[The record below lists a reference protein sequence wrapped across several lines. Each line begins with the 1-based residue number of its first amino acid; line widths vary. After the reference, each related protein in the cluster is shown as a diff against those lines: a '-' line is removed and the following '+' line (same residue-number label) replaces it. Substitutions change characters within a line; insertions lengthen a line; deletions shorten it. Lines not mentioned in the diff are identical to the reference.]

1 MKKQQKAAIYC
12 RVSTIHQVEKYSLPV
27 QKEALISYA
36 QHVLHIAAYEIFQDA
51 GFSGKN
57 TKRPAYQDM
66 LSRCRTGEFTHI
78 LVYKLDRI
86 SRSVLDFSLM
96 YNELQKLGVTFIS
109 LNDQFDTSTPMGRA
123 MLTISLT
130 FAQMEREV
138 TSERVGSVMLARAKK
153 GIRVGGAVPFGYIWD
168 KSRKTLV
175 VNEQDAQVVRYIF
188 NLFTKTH
195 VMYQVMLSC
204 NSQRILTKFGKT
216 WTVKGIQLILTNPIY
231 KGALVYNRTSQR
243 GKRQRLPQSE
253 WVIVENVFPAII
265 PPAKFDAI
273 QKYIVNRPLPKKQSR
288 HIHLFGKLLYC
299 PCGSYF
305 TARKDKPRAC
315 HHSRVSLYIC
325 LDHVLNRG
333 CKESYVASDLKLTP
347 IIFRYVQNM
356 LYIQSHIDTLQ
367 SPSQLESL
375 LLQGDELA
383 AIAHVDGL
391 QVIYDG
397 IKKSHRVDYQP
408 PTNTS
413 LQPLRIN
420 NDAKRSRIERALRRL
435 KELYLYD
442 DESIS
447 RGEYVAEKKK
457 LLTQLQALDVPA
469 KPAAPSPSISA
480 AMQNANLKKL
490 LTGSAAIT
498 YDTLIAAVGEKTA
511 ADFVHAII
519 SKINIEDRRIHSIT
533 FKNGITH
540 KFIYATH

>member
-12 RVSTIHQVEKYSLPV
+12 RVSTIHQVDKYSLPV

-36 QHVLHIAAYEIFQDA
+36 QHVLHIASYEIFQDA

-66 LSRCRTGEFTHI
+66 ISRCRSGEFTHI

-138 TSERVGSVMLARAKK
+138 TSERVGNVMLARAKK
-153 GIRVGGAVPFGYIWD
+153 GIRVGGAAPLGYDWD
-168 KSRKTLV
+168 KTRKTLV
-175 VNEQDAQVVRYIF
+175 INEEEAQTVRYIF
-188 NLFTKTH
+188 SCFKKTH

-204 NSQRILTKFGKT
+204 NSQRILTKSGHV
-216 WTVKGIQLILTNPIY
+216 WSVKKIRAILTNSVY
-231 KGALVYNRTSQR
+231 KGSLVYNRTSTR
-243 GKRQRLPQSE
+243 GKWRRLPPSE
-253 WVIVENVFPAII
+253 WIVVENIFPVII
-265 PPAKFDAI
+265 PPAEFDAI
-273 QKYIVNRPLPKKQSR
+273 QNYIATRPKPIKLSKR
-288 HIHLFGKLLYC
+288 IHLYGKLLYC
-299 PCGSYF
+299 PCGSCF

-315 HHSRVSLYIC
+315 HPIGSSLYTC
-325 LDHVLNRG
+325 LSHVLDRG
-333 CKESYVASDLKLTP
+333 CKESYTPSDIKLTP
-347 IIFRYVQNM
+347 FIFRYIQNM
-356 LYIQSHIDTLQ
+356 LYVQSHIDTLQ

-383 AIAHVDGL
+383 AISHVIDL
-391 QVIYDG
+391 QVIFNS

-408 PTNTS
+408 PTTIP
-413 LQPLRIN
+413 LQPFQPN
-420 NDAKRSRIERALRRL
+420 NDAKRNRIERALQRL
-435 KELYLYD
+435 KDLYLYD

-447 RGEYVAEKKK
+447 RDEYVSEKKR
-457 LLTQLQALDVPA
+457 LLAQLQALDIPA
-469 KPAAPSPSISA
+469 KPAVPEPSISA
-480 AMQNANLKKL
+480 AMQNDNLKKL
-490 LTGSAAIT
+490 LTGSASIT
-498 YDTLIAAVGEKTA
+498 YDILMAAVGEKIA
-511 ADFVHAII
+511 FDFVHAII
-519 SKINIEDRRIHSIT
+519 TKINIENRRIHSIT

-540 KFIYATH
+540 EFIYATH

>member
-12 RVSTIHQVEKYSLPV
+12 RVSTIHQVDKYSLPV

-36 QHVLHIAAYEIFQDA
+36 QHVLHISAYEIFQDA

-66 LSRCRTGEFTHI
+66 ISRCRAGEFTHI

-96 YNELQKLGVTFIS
+96 YNELQSLGVTFIS

-138 TSERVGSVMLARAKK
+138 TSERVGNVMLARSKK
-153 GIRVGGAVPFGYIWD
+153 GIRVGGAIPLGYNWD
-168 KSRKTLV
+168 TTRKTLV
-175 VNEQDAQVVRYIF
+175 INEEEAQTVRYIF
-188 NLFTKTH
+188 SCFKKTH
-195 VMYQVMLSC
+195 VMYQVMLAC
-204 NSQRILTKFGKT
+204 NNQHILTKSGHV
-216 WTVKGIQLILTNPIY
+216 WSVKKIRAILTNPVY
-231 KGALVYNRTSQR
+231 KGDLVYNRTSKR
-243 GKRQRLPQSE
+243 GKWRRLPPAE
-253 WVIVENVFPAII
+253 WVVVENIFPAII
-265 PPAKFDAI
+265 PPAEFDAI
-273 QKYIVNRPLPKKQSR
+273 QKYLIIRPKPKKLSR
-288 HIHLFGKLLYC
+288 HIHLYAKLLYC
-299 PCGSYF
+299 PCGSCF

-315 HHSRVSLYIC
+315 HPIDSSLYTC
-325 LDHVLNRG
+325 LSHVLNRG
-333 CKESYVASDLKLTP
+333 CKESYTPSDVKLTP
-347 IIFRYVQNM
+347 FIFRYIQNM

-383 AIAHVDGL
+383 AIAHIASL
-391 QVIYDG
+391 QVIYNG

-408 PTNTS
+408 SADTP
-413 LQPLRIN
+413 LQPFRIN
-420 NDAKRSRIERALRRL
+420 NDAKRNRIERALQRL
-435 KELYLYD
+435 KDLYLYD

-447 RGEYVAEKKK
+447 RDEYVSEKKR
-457 LLTQLQALDVPA
+457 LLTQLQALEYPA
-469 KPAAPSPSISA
+469 KPTVPSPSISV
-480 AMQNANLKKL
+480 AMQNDNLKKL
-490 LTGSAAIT
+490 LTDSAPIT
-498 YDTLIAAVGEKTA
+498 YDTLMATVGEKIA

-519 SKINIEDRRIHSIT
+519 SKINIKNRCIQSIT

-540 KFIYATH
+540 EFIYATH

>member
-66 LSRCRTGEFTHI
+66 ISRCRSGEFTHI

-153 GIRVGGAVPFGYIWD
+153 GIRVGGAVPLGYDWD
-168 KSRKTLV
+168 KTHKTLV
-175 VNEQDAQVVRYIF
+175 INEEEAQTVRYIF
-188 NLFTKTH
+188 SCFKKTH
-195 VMYQVMLSC
+195 VMYQAMQAC
-204 NSQRILTKFGKT
+204 NSQHILTKSGT
-216 WTVKGIQLILTNPIY
+216 VWTVRKIRLILTNPVY

-243 GKRQRLPQSE
+243 GKYHPLPQSE
-253 WVIVENVFPAII
+253 WVVIDNVFPAII
-265 PPAKFDAI
+265 PSDEFDAI
-273 QKYIVNRPLPKKQSR
+273 QKYIATRPKPQKFSR
-288 HIHLFGKLLYC
+288 RIHLYGRLLYC
-299 PCGSYF
+299 PCGSCF

-315 HHSRVSLYIC
+315 HPIGGSLYTC
-325 LDHVLNRG
+325 LDHVLDRG
-333 CKESYVASDLKLTP
+333 CKESFTPSDIKLTP
-347 IIFRYVQNM
+347 FIFRYIQNM

-383 AIAHVDGL
+383 AIAHVAGL

-408 PTNTS
+408 PTDAS
-413 LQPLRIN
+413 LQPFRIN
-420 NDAKRSRIERALRRL
+420 NDAKRSRIERALQRL
-435 KELYLYD
+435 KDLYLYD

-447 RGEYVAEKKK
+447 RDEYVSEKKR
-457 LLTQLQALDVPA
+457 LLAQLQALDIPA
-469 KPAAPSPSISA
+469 KPAMPSPSISA
-480 AMQNANLKKL
+480 AMPNDNLKKL
-490 LTGSAAIT
+490 LTSSSSIT
-498 YDTLIAAVGEKTA
+498 YDTLMAAVGEKIA
-511 ADFVHAII
+511 FDFVHAII
-519 SKINIEDRRIHSIT
+519 SKINIKNRRIHSIT

-540 KFIYATH
+540 EFIYTTH